1 MTRKQKSVKEITKQF
16 RKGKIS
22 IDELNADLMTVNNRQ
37 NREVDKSRSWNS
49 SVSNATMTHLRIR

>member
-1 MTRKQKSVKEITKQF
+1 MARKQKSVKEITKQF
-16 RKGKIS
+16 KRGKIS

-37 NREVDKSRSWNS
+37 NREMDKSRSWNS